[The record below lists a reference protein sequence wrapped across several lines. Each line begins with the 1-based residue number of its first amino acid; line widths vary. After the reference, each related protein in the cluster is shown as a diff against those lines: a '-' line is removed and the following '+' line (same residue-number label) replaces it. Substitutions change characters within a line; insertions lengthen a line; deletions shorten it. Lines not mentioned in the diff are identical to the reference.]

1 MFDKMLRVVMNLELL
16 LLNASLQFLLILLRV
31 NPLEHGFRIF

>member
-1 MFDKMLRVVMNLELL
+1 MLRVVMNLELL

-31 NPLEHGFRIF
+31 NPLERGFRNF